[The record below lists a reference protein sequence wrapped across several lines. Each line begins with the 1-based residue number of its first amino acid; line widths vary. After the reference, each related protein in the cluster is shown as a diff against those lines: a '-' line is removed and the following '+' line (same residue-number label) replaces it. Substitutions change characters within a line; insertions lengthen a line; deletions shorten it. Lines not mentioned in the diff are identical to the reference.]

1 MQTATY
7 CETTTR
13 ASTRHTGQLQ
23 SCWVI
28 LQQEHKE
35 YRSISHTIKQ
45 AWKLL
50 QTTSPNSQNC
60 IPRTAKT
67 CFFLK
72 NTDLEEH
79 FHSTAAHLNLSPCH
93 TNLNSKAS
101 KYYLQ
106 DPYTRPHPSWK
117 LQKTTNTWWQDPTK
131 PLVKRRQEPSALSQP
146 PHLPT
151 DHKRKKTTRNKEH
164 VGIHFPY
171 RKQSSPQLSK
181 PINNQNDLPSKRYT
195 RGKKH
200 YTSARKHASQLFFL
214 FFYCLCGKKNR
225 KKQKTL

>member
-1 MQTATY
+1 MQTATC

-60 IPRTAKT
+60 IPRTEKT

-72 NTDLEEH
+72 NKDLEEH
-79 FHSTAAHLNLSPCH
+79 FHSTAAHLNLSPCQ

-101 KYYLQ
+101 QYYLQ

-117 LQKTTNTWWQDPTK
+117 LHKTTNTWTRSNQTSCK
-131 PLVKRRQEPSALSQP
+131 TAARTTCVFTTSSSSYRSQKKE
-146 PHLPT
+146 
-151 DHKRKKTTRNKEH
+151 DHKKQGTRRNTFPLQMAKQPTTFKTHQQPKW
-164 VGIHFPY
+164 
-171 RKQSSPQLSK
+171 
-181 PINNQNDLPSKRYT
+181 PS
-195 RGKKH
+195 
-200 YTSARKHASQLFFL
+200 F
-214 FFYCLCGKKNR
+214 
-225 KKQKTL
+225 